1 MNPRAMQNTQDR
13 VESLE
18 KEKQLFFDTAYR
30 TYTTLAGIAEECKD
44 RDAAR
49 RISDAISDLGMLIGR
64 TDKRERPR

>member
-1 MNPRAMQNTQDR
+1 MQTIQNR
-13 VESLE
+13 VEALE

-30 TYTTLAGIAEECKD
+30 TYTTLAAIADECMD

-64 TDKRERPR
+64 ADKRERPR